1 MVASKVLFSELNK
14 QAVMARVGLQNEI
27 PDHPETIRNLAAA
40 RGGRIHVL
48 FGIPAGDEFRG
59 GRGAC

>member
-1 MVASKVLFSELNK
+1 MVASKVRFSELNK
-14 QAVMARVGLQNEI
+14 QAVMARVDLRNEV
-27 PDHPETIRNLAAA
+27 PGHPETIRNLAAA
-40 RGGRIHVL
+40 RGSRVRVL